1 MLTATTYSVEII
13 MSQASYQ
20 IDLPQN
26 PEVVVFYNGMKAL
39 NVRGFIWIWQQLITG
54 ALLKF
59 TNAPGCLEAK
69 FGICSPVEA
78 TIVSYW
84 QDEASLMQFFHSPL
98 HRQMMKN
105 MMKIINRDN
114 KAIALYNETYRPLRG
129 GKYLNE
135 PNGLARIYPPVQ
147 KSELLAKA

>member
-1 MLTATTYSVEII
+1 

-20 IDLPQN
+20 INLPQN

-39 NVRGFIWIWQQLITG
+39 NTKGFIWIWQQLIAG
-54 ALLKF
+54 DLLKL
-59 TNAPGCLEAK
+59 TKAPGCLEAK
-69 FGICSPVEA
+69 FSICSPVEA

-84 QDEASLMQFFHSPL
+84 QNEASLMQFFHSPL

-105 MMKIINRDN
+105 MTKIVRKDS
-114 KAIALYNETYRPLRG
+114 KAIALYNEAYRPLRG

-135 PNGLARIYPPVQ
+135 PNGLAKIYPAIQ
-147 KSELLAKA
+147 ESIAS